1 MKMIREKMS
10 RLKYMNNL
18 KEMCSIINFRLYGHG
33 PRYRYPDE
41 IESALCEM
49 INARK
54 RYYRA
59 KMLMENAVYHYEK
72 AKRKN
77 E

>member
-18 KEMCSIINFRLYGHG
+18 KEMRSILNFRLYGHG

-49 INARK
+49 HNALK
-54 RYYRA
+54 HYYRG
-59 KMLMENAVYHYEK
+59 KMLMENAVYHYEE